1 MDHIHVSLTQDS
13 HKIKM
18 RFIILAKIEL
28 EIEAVDKQAAQDLAG
43 QKFDAFSKEG
53 AKISEAKVVH
63 KDTGYFV

>member
-1 MDHIHVSLTQDS
+1 
-13 HKIKM
+13 M